1 MNAVSKLISKIVRS
15 EHTNVNDNKKMITD
29 KKYLLISDWSIKLSL
44 KIILFVYIWFGLL
57 CDNKSFSENLI
68 KLYTLKKRNPELV
81 EKSDPPI
88 ITKIIYIKFKF
99 ELSVWKENPIFDIL
113 VTIEV
118 SVIIKFLL

>member
-57 CDNKSFSENLI
+57 WDNKSFSEICNYDI
-68 KLYTLKKRNPELV
+68 NCPNI
-81 EKSDPPI
+81 PI
-88 ITKIIYIKFKF
+88 HLNEI
-99 ELSVWKENPIFDIL
+99 
-113 VTIEV
+113 
-118 SVIIKFLL
+118 